1 MSKKSRV
8 RGLLNKPHGKPA
20 KPLSKSAWEHL
31 YHIHWSLPSKLSW
44 KKSLCLTCQIL
55 GLLANTLAT
64 NEKYPVL
71 NRDNLTI
78 AIQMQLS
85 QKPKTFSQFLG
96 AFFKSTINSKYF
108 EKHMATRD
116 FVFPIYGLRKR
127 GQINV

>member
-1 MSKKSRV
+1 MSKKSCF
-8 RGLLNKPHGKPA
+8 RGLLDKPHGKPA

-44 KKSLCLTCQIL
+44 KKSLFLTCEIL

-78 AIQMQLS
+78 TIQMQLS
-85 QKPKTFSQFLG
+85 EKQTIFARLFAAFLKCSRNFERSG
-96 AFFKSTINSKYF
+96 KKDDPHSFCIFKVTDSK
-108 EKHMATRD
+108 
-116 FVFPIYGLRKR
+116 
-127 GQINV
+127 NVVR